1 MRCVPSHSRFTEIA
15 IILPAR
21 RIATLNRRYAGT
33 RLSDTHARLRECA
46 RWNVAIPQNGLKP
59 VISHRARNG
68 HCKLAAPG
76 WNSETRLAL
85 EKLIRKGAGKH
96 LPAVFDFDNTILHGD
111 IHEATLGMLVRS
123 GRLTPARLPDQFA
136 PTFHSARDGRIEL
149 QSCADIIEYYNQLLA
164 PTMHGENDPSP
175 KTTGYAWAIEAL
187 GGLRLSEVVE
197 ATREVCELARS
208 RKRDF
213 ITVTPGRTV
222 LPVPRFYPEMVE
234 LLAELIRHEFD
245 IWIIS
250 ASNVWSVRWMVLN
263 ELNPRLRDCDCE
275 RGIRAD
281 HVIGAATLLADEEGR
296 LYKDAVLVRENAAY
310 AALKEE
316 AVGAFRLTSRLEY
329 PLPAYSGKV
338 ACIYDAI
345 GRHPFLCAGD
355 GPSDHAML
363 AVSQHRLWI
372 TRLDQARSRHAPLKS
387 ADAKPKT
394 GWMIQASSGAR
405 TARFS
410 KRAISSRWLFSLPE
424 FATESSASGFFSRLN
439 RRYPDRALPCITENS
454 KPMAKLGKQ
463 PSPDSRAGHVSKS
476 NYAHSM

>member
-1 MRCVPSHSRFTEIA
+1 MRHAQSHSRFTELA
-15 IILPAR
+15 IILSAR

-33 RLSDTHARLRECA
+33 RLSGTQARLRECA
-46 RWNVAIPQNGLKP
+46 RWKVAIPQNGLKP
-59 VISHRARNG
+59 VIPHRARNG

-85 EKLIRKGAGKH
+85 EKLIRKGAGKN

-208 RKRDF
+208 KKRGF

-263 ELNPRLRDCDCE
+263 ELNPQLRDCE

-281 HVIGAATLLADEEGR
+281 HVIGAATLLTDEEGR

-310 AALKEE
+310 AAMKAE
-316 AVGAFRLTSRLEY
+316 AVGAYRLTSRLEY

-338 ACIYDAI
+338 ACIFDAI
-345 GRHPFLCAGD
+345 GRQPYLCAGD

-372 TRLDQARSRHAPLKS
+372 ARLDQARSRPAPLKS
-387 ADAKPKT
+387 AAAKPRT
-394 GWMIQASSGAR
+394 GWMIQASSAAR

-410 KRAISSRWLFSLPE
+410 KRAISSRWLFSRPE
-424 FATESSASGFFSRLN
+424 FAAESSASGFFSRLN
-439 RRYPDRALPCITENS
+439 RRYPDRALPCISENS

-463 PSPDSRAGHVSKS
+463 PAPDSRAGHVSKS
-476 NYAHSM
+476 NYVHSM

>member
-1 MRCVPSHSRFTEIA
+1 MLSFYLISSCPPKRAIGKRRGFLILRQDCQKTRRLKPRF
-15 IILPAR
+15 
-21 RIATLNRRYAGT
+21 AGK
-33 RLSDTHARLRECA
+33 
-46 RWNVAIPQNGLKP
+46 LKP
-59 VISHRARNG
+59 VISHRAKNG
-68 HCKLAAPG
+68 GCKLAAPG

-85 EKLIRKGAGKH
+85 EKLIRKGAGKG

-123 GRLTPARLPDQFA
+123 GRLTPARLSDQFA
-136 PTFHSARDGRIEL
+136 PTFHSARAGRIDL
-149 QSCADIIEYYNQLLA
+149 QSCADIVEYYNELLA
-164 PTMHGENDPSP
+164 PTMHGENDPTP
-175 KTTGYAWAIEAL
+175 KTTGYAWAIEVL
-187 GGLRLSEVVE
+187 GGLRLSDVVE

-208 RKRDF
+208 NKHDF
-213 ITVTPGRTV
+213 ITITPGKTV

-263 ELNPRLRDCDCE
+263 ELNPRLRDCE
-275 RGIRAD
+275 RGIAAD

-296 LYKDAVLVRENAAY
+296 LYKDAVLVRENAGY
-310 AALKEE
+310 AAMKAE

-338 ACIYDAI
+338 ACIFDAI
-345 GRHPFLCAGD
+345 GRQPYLCAGD

-372 TRLDQARSRHAPLKS
+372 APLNQANTQHTPLKFGG
-387 ADAKPKT
+387 AARKT
-394 GWMIQASSGAR
+394 GWMIQASSATS

-410 KRAISSRWLFSLPE
+410 DRAISSRWLFSRPD
-424 FATESSASGFFSRLN
+424 FAAESSTPCLN
-439 RRYPDRALPCITENS
+439 S
-454 KPMAKLGKQ
+454 
-463 PSPDSRAGHVSKS
+463 SPP
-476 NYAHSM
+476 